1 MNGEVC
7 LFLSDDGEV
16 FDLWI
21 LYGIGLGAAVL
32 VLIGFFV
39 YLNRGDLLG
48 YNVDNDS
55 FLSL

>member
-1 MNGEVC
+1 MLNGDFHLLISE
-7 LFLSDDGEV
+7 DGEV

-39 YLNRGDLLG
+39 YFNRGDLLG

-55 FLSL
+55 FLS